1 MIGVC
6 NDNACVY
13 NSSSELVGD
22 ADSAEDSSSESE
34 SKGFALP
41 LFCWGSLSL
50 SFKVR
55 LGNSERAT
63 TPEG

>member
-6 NDNACVY
+6 NDKACVY
-13 NSSSELVGD
+13 NSSSELVGE

-34 SKGFALP
+34 SNGFALIF
-41 LFCWGSLSL
+41 FCPGSLSL
-50 SFKVR
+50 SFRVR

-63 TPEG
+63 TPDG